1 VPGSAYEISVRGF
14 VVGESR
20 LLGCVWVGVSRR
32 FGGIHRPGE
41 NPWWWGGGGGSGAV
55 RGILTV
61 PHSPSWV
68 AAIRGQKLNAM
79 HGV

>member
-1 VPGSAYEISVRGF
+1 MSGSAYEMRVRGF

-20 LLGCVWVGVSRR
+20 LLGCVWVVFRDVSEEST
-32 FGGIHRPGE
+32 GQGKIPDGA
-41 NPWWWGGGGGSGAV
+41 GGGSGAV
-55 RGILTV
+55 RGILTL

>member
-1 VPGSAYEISVRGF
+1 MQGF

-20 LLGCVWVGVSRR
+20 LLGCVWVSVSGVSEEST
-32 FGGIHRPGE
+32 GQGKIPVVVV
-41 NPWWWGGGGGSGAV
+41 GGSGVV
-55 RGILTV
+55 RGILTL

-79 HGV
+79 HCV